1 MSRED
6 ADKIAIVNARVACA
20 LIQLE
25 ACKAANAERQIKGLA
40 LAYPEQAIYD
50 LIADNLI
57 GENDVIGFLYHSN

>member
-6 ADKIAIVNARVACA
+6 ADKIAIVNARIACA

-25 ACKAANAERQIKGLA
+25 ACKAANTERESQGYA

-50 LIADNLI
+50 LIAENKI
-57 GENDVIGFLYHSN
+57 GENDVIGFLYHS